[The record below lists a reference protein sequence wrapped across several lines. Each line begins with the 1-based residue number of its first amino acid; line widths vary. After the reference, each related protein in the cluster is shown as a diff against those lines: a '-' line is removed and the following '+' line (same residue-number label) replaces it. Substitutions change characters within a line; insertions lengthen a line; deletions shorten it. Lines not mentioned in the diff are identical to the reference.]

1 MEHNGSSRETYGR
14 YRRIEIGI
22 AQALVA
28 YAFGVPLKELCAPCR
43 GDAYTAFVRHVAM
56 YLTHVTFGLTLDEVG
71 FGFGRDR
78 STASYACHKIEDLR
92 DDPGLDRRLNLLED
106 MLRAAHVGATL

>member
-71 FGFGRDR
+71 FGFAATAARPPTPATR
-78 STASYACHKIEDLR
+78 SKTCVTTPAWT
-92 DDPGLDRRLNLLED
+92 
-106 MLRAAHVGATL
+106 GA